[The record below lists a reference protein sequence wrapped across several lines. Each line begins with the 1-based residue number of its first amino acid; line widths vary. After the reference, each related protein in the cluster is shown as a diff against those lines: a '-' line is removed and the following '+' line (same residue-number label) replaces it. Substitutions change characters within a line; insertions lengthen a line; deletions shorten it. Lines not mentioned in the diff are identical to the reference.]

1 MWWDLTMGSHA
12 EFVFVGGYTGDKGG
26 EAEGIGL
33 LRRDPASGVLT
44 RLGVAAR
51 TPSPSFLAQHPT
63 LPILYAVNELE
74 ADGTISAF
82 TVAADGELT
91 PLSIQPTGGS
101 DPAHL
106 SVTADGRYLLV
117 ANYTSGSVAV
127 HPLDPEGAP
136 GERTDLVD
144 LEGSGPDP
152 ERQRGPHAHMVVEDR
167 TGILIADLGSDR
179 VWRCRLDPV
188 SGRLTMLAPAVTAK
202 PGTGPR
208 HLRVAPDGTLLLVG
222 ELAAN
227 LTWYR
232 PAADGSLELAG
243 EAPVSDQDGP
253 TYPAEIVCGRDGR
266 FVYVANRGPNTVTTF
281 AWDGD
286 DAVKI
291 AETPT
296 GGEWPRHMILL
307 GDHLYVTNQLSHS
320 VTTLRIDPESGIPLP
335 QGEPMAEASPTCLL
349 RWTSTSIR

>member
-1 MWWDLTMGSHA
+1 MGSHG
-12 EFVFVGGYTGDKGG
+12 ELVFVGGYTGDKGG
-26 EAEGIGL
+26 EAEGIVR

-63 LPILYAVNELE
+63 LPILYAVNELDS
-74 ADGTISAF
+74 DGTISAF
-82 TVAADGELT
+82 TVSGEGELT
-91 PLSIQPTGGS
+91 PLSVQPTGGS

-106 SVTADGRYLLV
+106 SVTADGRFLLV
-117 ANYTSGSVAV
+117 ANYSSGSVAV
-127 HPLDPEGAP
+127 HPLDAEGAP
-136 GERTDLVD
+136 GERTDLLD
-144 LEGSGPDP
+144 LVGSGPDG

-222 ELAAN
+222 ELGAN
-227 LTWYR
+227 LSWYK
-232 PAADGSLELAG
+232 PAADGALELAG
-243 EAPVSDQDGP
+243 EVAASEGDGP
-253 TYPAEIVCGRDGR
+253 TYPSEIVCGRDGR
-266 FVYVANRGPNTVTTF
+266 FIYVANRGPNTVSTF

-286 DAVKI
+286 EAVRV
-291 AETPT
+291 AETPA
-296 GGEWPRHMILL
+296 GGEWPRHMILV
-307 GDHLYVTNQLSHS
+307 GDHLYVTNQLSQS
-320 VTTLRIDPESGIPLP
+320 VTTFRIDPETGVP
-335 QGEPMAEASPTCLL
+335 QPVGEPMAEASPTCLL
-349 RWTSTSIR
+349 RWTSMMVR